1 MPKHNIFAALF
12 GSPRPQRPQRAAVVA
27 TAQRRVLPAGAALGT
42 ALHMSKGAFL
52 CALVVVLQLL
62 GDVALAVA
70 VAHLRRLDDGAG
82 AAGGVSGEQE
92 DDGAGAAGG
101 VSGEQEAAGVYG
113 PSDGGDNSVGSNS
126 KQRPSAIT
134 AIARALASGPTTATV
149 QMRRTSMA
157 RSARQPR
164 REAPALLG

>member
-70 VAHLRRLDDGAG
+70 VAHPRRLDDGAG
-82 AAGGVSGEQE
+82 AAGGM
-92 DDGAGAAGG
+92 
-101 VSGEQEAAGVYG
+101 SGEQEAAGVYG